1 MGFSAGGHLA
11 STLSTHFDAGD
22 PNAEDAVDRSSSRPD
37 FAILCYPVISMSQP
51 FMHRGSRDNLLGKEA
66 NFALE
71 QNLSNDL
78 QVSPQT
84 PPTFI
89 FQTDEDKPVPAENC
103 VAYYLALRRAG
114 VPAEMHIFQ
123 NGPHGVGLGKDVPGT
138 NRWPEQC
145 RVWME
150 GRELLGTADSGDSAT
165 KAK

>member
-1 MGFSAGGHLA
+1 
-11 STLSTHFDAGD
+11 
-22 PNAEDAVDRSSSRPD
+22 
-37 FAILCYPVISMSQP
+37 MSQP
-51 FMHRGSRDNLLGKEA
+51 YMHRGSRDNLLGKEA

-114 VPAEMHIFQ
+114 VPAELHIYER
-123 NGPHGVGLGKDVPGT
+123 GPHGVGLGRDFLGT
-138 NRWPEQC
+138 NTWPQRC
-145 RVWME
+145 REWMANRGLVKLE
-150 GRELLGTADSGDSAT
+150 RADVDN
-165 KAK
+165 